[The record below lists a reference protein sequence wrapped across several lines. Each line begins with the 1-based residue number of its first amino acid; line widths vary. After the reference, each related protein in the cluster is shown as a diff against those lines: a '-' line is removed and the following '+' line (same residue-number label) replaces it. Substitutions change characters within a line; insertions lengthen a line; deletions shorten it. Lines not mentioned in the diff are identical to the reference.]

1 MRSKTQERSVA
12 LGKPVIIRHPEF
24 WCTLLHYS
32 SVIDVSLRI
41 SKIKVIFRYKVPPKA
56 TRLPKIF
63 VQKINIMVRPYF
75 VNDVTVV

>member
-1 MRSKTQERSVA
+1 MKILFEEQ
-12 LGKPVIIRHPEF
+12 LLIRHPEF

-75 VNDVTVV
+75 VSDVTVV